1 MKSRVRCMKR
11 KGEFL
16 LNTCKSVIKILSYI
30 TVRTTESEIGLS
42 PSSKFFCYFRLLQ
55 SHRSNVSKEL
65 NRLRFHWG
73 TRTAREEEDMDNI
86 GAVERDGDEGEVVVD
101 WDSLPD
107 DLGWRRFNR
116 TKQFAS
122 SFGLKNGLRFHF
134 DSETCLSKLSIF
146 IFLV

>member
-1 MKSRVRCMKR
+1 MHNV
-11 KGEFL
+11 
-16 LNTCKSVIKILSYI
+16 
-30 TVRTTESEIGLS
+30 
-42 PSSKFFCYFRLLQ
+42 YFRLLQ
-55 SHRSNVSKEL
+55 SHRTNVSKEL

-116 TKQFAS
+116 RKKTIWLEFRLEKRIEIPF
-122 SFGLKNGLRFHF
+122 
-134 DSETCLSKLSIF
+134 
-146 IFLV
+146 